1 MAVIT
6 IDGKKHE
13 VDGKQNL
20 LHVCLS
26 LGYNLPYFC
35 WHPAMGSVGACRQ
48 CAIIKYKDEND
59 DKGKLVM
66 ACMEPASDGSII
78 SLKNPEAVGFRA
90 EIIEWLMTNH
100 PHDCPVCDEG
110 GECHLQDMTVMTGH
124 DYRRFRFKKRTYR
137 NQYLGPFINHEMN
150 RCIQCYRCVRFYRD
164 YADGRDFDAF
174 AAHNHVFFGRHEDGI
189 LENEFS
195 GNLVEVCPTGVFTDK
210 TLKQHYTRKWDLTT
224 APSIC
229 VHCSVGCNTI
239 AGERYGTLRRIL
251 SRYNSEVNGYFL
263 CDRGRFGYEFVNS
276 SKRIKNASIKTGI
289 THQFV
294 DLDTALSHIKDL
306 ISEGSTVIG
315 IGSSHA
321 SLEANFLLKKL
332 VGKDNFYSGVSPEQY
347 RLQKIQLDVMKSGAF
362 HSPSLK
368 DIEESDAVLILG
380 EDITNT
386 APMLALSVRQAIKK
400 APHGLLE
407 KLKVPEWQDEAIRE
421 ALQEAKLPMFIASS
435 YPTKL
440 NDVSALSIN
449 LAPGDIARI
458 GNAIAS
464 HFDDAVKAPVDL
476 IDNEKEFVERAVESL
491 RNASK
496 PLIITGTGAL
506 SENIIYSAVNVSN
519 ALQKLNKN
527 LSLSFIFPQ
536 ANSVGLML
544 LDGKP
549 LDTMGS
555 EKSKVIINLKNDLM
569 GLEQELVRSIT
580 DNSKLITIDCLGNE
594 TTERSDIII
603 PSGTFA
609 ESDGTFINNEG
620 RAQRYYQVYVPDNK
634 EIMEGWRI
642 MSRLL
647 TSLSLTIPASSAERP
662 GSSSNPGDERMGE
675 GIPEQRTEGAGEI
688 EKGNKDR
695 QSGTV
700 EPDFEEILKE
710 IASSIPE
717 LREIVSITPPPGFR
731 IAGQKIS
738 REPHRF
744 SGRTAMR
751 ADVNVSE
758 PKPPVDLDSPLTF
771 TMEGYKG
778 EPPSSM
784 IPFFWSPGW
793 NSVQSINKYQIE
805 VGGPLHGGD
814 PGRRLFEK
822 NESAN
827 QKYYD
832 INLEKFE
839 RKNEEYLAVPVYHI
853 FGSEVL
859 SSEAPAVQ
867 QMIPEMCVW
876 MNPDDAVEEGIKK
889 DQSLEISSGDKTF
902 KLPVKV
908 IMNLPRGMVGF
919 PVLPGKTILLSTPD
933 RSVKPVIKYNEWL
946 KVKRN
951 AD

>member
-48 CAIIKYKDEND
+48 CAVIKYKDEND
-59 DKGKLVM
+59 EKGKLVM

-78 SLKNPEAVGFRA
+78 SLKNPEAEGFRA
-90 EIIEWLMTNH
+90 EVIEWLMTNH

-137 NQYLGPFINHEMN
+137 NQYLGPFVNHEMN
-150 RCIQCYRCVRFYRD
+150 RCIQCYRCVRFYRN
-164 YADGRDFDAF
+164 YADGRDLDAF
-174 AAHNHVFFGRHEDGI
+174 AAHNHVFFGRAEDGI

-239 AGERYGTLRRIL
+239 AGERYGSLRRIL
-251 SRYNSEVNGYFL
+251 SRYNSQVNGYFL

-276 SKRIKNASIKTGI
+276 SKRIKNASIRKGKELQSI
-289 THQFV
+289 
-294 DLDTALSHIKDL
+294 DLDTALTH
-306 ISEGSTVIG
+306 ISELVSGDNEVIG
-315 IGSSHA
+315 IGSPRA
-321 SLEANFLLKKL
+321 SLEANYLLMKY
-332 VGKDNFYSGVSPEQY
+332 VGNNNFYSGISPEQY
-347 RLQKIQLDVMKSGAF
+347 RLQKIQLDIMKSGAF

-400 APHGLLE
+400 APPGLLE
-407 KLKVPEWQDEAIRE
+407 KLKVPEWQDAAVRE
-421 ALQEAKLPMFIASS
+421 ALQEEKLPLFIAAS
-435 YPTKL
+435 YSTKL
-440 NDVSALSIN
+440 DDVSALSIN
-449 LAPGDIARI
+449 LAPADTARI

-464 HFDDAVKAPVDL
+464 RFDKAVKAPDEL
-476 IDNEKEFVERAVESL
+476 SDNENEFVNRAAEALSS
-491 RNASK
+491 ASK

-506 SENIIYSAVNVSN
+506 STDIIYSAVNVSN
-519 ALQKLNKN
+519 SLQKLNKK
-527 LSLSFIFPQ
+527 LSLSFIFPH
-536 ANSVGLML
+536 ANSAGLML
-544 LDGKP
+544 LNGKP
-549 LDTMGS
+549 LDEIDG
-555 EKSKVIINLKNDLM
+555 EKSKIVINLKNDLTR
-569 GLEQELVRSIT
+569 LEHELFRKIT
-580 DNSKLITIDCLGNE
+580 GKSKLVTIDCLENE
-594 TTERSDIII
+594 TTEMSDIII
-603 PSGTFA
+603 PAGTFA

-620 RAQRYYQVYVPDNK
+620 RAQRYYQVYNPDNK
-634 EIMEGWRI
+634 AILESWRI
-642 MSRLL
+642 INRLIASATPEL
-647 TSLSLTIPASSAERP
+647 PASTVEASAS
-662 GSSSNPGDERMGE
+662 GSNDERL
-675 GIPEQRTEGAGEI
+675 
-688 EKGNKDR
+688 EKQLKDQKYER
-695 QSGTV
+695 GDKLSRVDESREQSGII
-700 EPDFEEILKE
+700 EPGFEEVLQE

-717 LREIVSITPPPGFR
+717 LREITTITPPPGFR
-731 IAGQKIS
+731 IVGQKIP

-751 ADVNVSE
+751 ADLNVSE
-758 PKPPVDLDSPLTF
+758 SKPPDDPDSPLSF
-771 TMEGYKG
+771 TMEGYRG

-822 NESAN
+822 NDSVN
-827 QKYYD
+827 LKYYD
-832 INLEKFE
+832 IKLDKFE
-839 RKNEEYLAVPVYHI
+839 RKNEEFLAVPVYHI
-853 FGSEVL
+853 FGSEYL

-867 QMIPEMCVW
+867 QRIPGLSVW
-876 MNPDDAVEEGIKK
+876 MNPDDAAEKGIKK
-889 DQSLEISSGDKTF
+889 DQTVELISGDKSF
-902 KLPVKV
+902 KLPVNIKL
-908 IMNLPRGMVGF
+908 NFPRGIVGL
-919 PVLPGKTILLSTPD
+919 PVLPGKTIPLST
-933 RSVKPVIKYNEWL
+933 KWNKTN
-946 KVKRN
+946 N
-951 AD
+951 